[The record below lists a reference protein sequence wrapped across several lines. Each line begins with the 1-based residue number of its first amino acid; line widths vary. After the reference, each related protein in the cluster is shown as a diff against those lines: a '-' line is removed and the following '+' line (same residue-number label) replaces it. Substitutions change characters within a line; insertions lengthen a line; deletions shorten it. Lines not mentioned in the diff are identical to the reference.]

1 MNDSIIQTLTVPFAA
16 GFVVQ
21 RFLEILDPLTSK
33 FLSNPNTK
41 KAVLGVVSLL
51 IGWLIAWQIPVELF
65 HVLLK
70 QAANTEITAG
80 FDHFLSG
87 IFISAGTEGFNSLL
101 KFAQYKK
108 EATQADAVAKKK
120 AAAANAG
127 GQSGN
132 NANPQ

>member
-33 FLSNPNTK
+33 FLGNPTTK
-41 KAVLGVVSLL
+41 KAVLGVVSLF

-65 HVLLK
+65 HALLK
-70 QAANTEITAG
+70 QDSSTGITPT

-108 EATQADAVAKKK
+108 EATKADAVAKQK
-120 AAAANAG
+120 ATAANASD
-127 GQSGN
+127 QDDD
-132 NANPQ
+132 NARPQ